1 MGAGFSNPQVLF
13 VPPVTDEA
21 DTISLMSV
29 YHPFPLRM
37 DTAGDKPGDSVTTNV
52 QYDAC
57 FQIGEFAA
65 PAYPDSTLP
74 AKQGNSIVILVPL
87 KADADPT
94 GPGGKFI
101 NALGNKIPNIL
112 GAQPD
117 ILMGYPDVPAATGAD
132 WGLANVI
139 ELDRPFY
146 TWTTKY
152 NVALNPPQTR
162 VIVMSEAIK
171 ISQGDLTNIQRLP
184 ITPPEDVIHEI
195 GEVSYHAAPPRA
207 GCKKPDTKPKNLPPV
222 YSSSQFTAPKK
233 SDPKKNQEDTAKIL
247 LSVLAGTVA
256 TVILVVGLYFGL
268 KFAMGPLGI
277 QFGKLGESLAG
288 ALGAAQKS
296 MSKIQLPALPKFP
309 TSGQPNVLGRAAQRT
324 RRGLANSLGIGS
336 KFTRRSPRS
345 LNTPTS
351 AAEIVNKK
359 PEVPLIPEGTFSV
372 TNPLMSSNVKDHA
385 QIKGDLGL
393 GLGTPTSA
401 AEIVNK
407 KPEVPL
413 IPTGTF
419 SITNPGYPNGPPS
432 RTRRETDRPTNPAE
446 ARSLAAAKKNA
457 LRRATQRN
465 PRVSAMDAARKKA
478 QELKNKR
485 MKSADALRKI
495 TPTSTGL
502 LTASELNR
510 NRPGAS
516 DSFRMSENRRLK
528 DRQEA
533 KLNDD
538 DEPEAPA
545 ARPRRNVGIT
555 PSPLLESEMER
566 TRQIERRAG
575 RRGRRNNRRKPL
587 KTGRKLN

>member
-1 MGAGFSNPQVLF
+1 MGNGFSFPRVTLPPPI
-13 VPPVTDEA
+13 PPVRDEA
-21 DTISLMSV
+21 DNISLMSI
-29 YHPFPLRM
+29 YHPFPLRI
-37 DTAGDKPGDSVTTNV
+37 DTAGLKAGDPISTNI

-65 PAYPDSTLP
+65 PAYPDSKVP
-74 AKQGNSIVILVPL
+74 AKKGNKVVILVPL

-101 NALGNKIPNIL
+101 NSLGNKIPNIL

-117 ILMGYPDVPAATGAD
+117 FLTGYPDVPAATGAD

-146 TWTTKY
+146 TWVTKY
-152 NVALNPPQTR
+152 DPVLNPPQTR
-162 VIVMSEAIK
+162 VVVMSEPIK
-171 ISQGDLTNIQRLP
+171 IANGDLTNIQRLP

-195 GEVSYHAAPPRA
+195 GAVSYHAAPPRE
-207 GCKKPDTKPKNLPPV
+207 GCKKPDNKPKYLPPV
-222 YSSSQFTAPKK
+222 YSSTAGFS
-233 SDPKKNQEDTAKIL
+233 SDKTDSKQTQKDIAKTMAA
-247 LSVLAGTVA
+247 VLGGTVA
-256 TVILVVGLYFGL
+256 VAILILGLYFGL

-296 MSKIQLPALPKFP
+296 MSKIQVPKFP
-309 TSGQPNVLGRAAQRT
+309 TSGQPNVLERTAQRT
-324 RRGLANSLGIGS
+324 RRGLANSLGVGS

-372 TNPLMSSNVKDHA
+372 TNPLDATKHK
-385 QIKGDLGL
+385 QITGDLGL

-401 AEIVNK
+401 SQIVDK

-419 SITNPGYPNGPPS
+419 SITNPGYPNGPPAK
-432 RTRRETDRPTNPAE
+432 TRRETDRPTNPAE
-446 ARSLAAAKKNA
+446 ARALKSAKKNA
-457 LRRATQRN
+457 ERRVTQRN
-465 PRVSAMDAARKKA
+465 PRVNPMDAARKKA
-478 QELKNKR
+478 QELKDKR
-485 MKSADALRKI
+485 AKSAEALRKI

-516 DSFRMSENRRLK
+516 DSFRMSENSRVRE
-528 DRQEA
+528 RQEA

-538 DEPEAPA
+538 DEPAAPA
-545 ARPRRNVGIT
+545 ARPRRNVGMT
-555 PSPLLESEMER
+555 PSPLLESELER
-566 TRQIERRAG
+566 TRQIEKRGG

-587 KTGRKLN
+587 KTGRKLS